1 MSNYRFIQVDP
12 PKEEL
17 LLPAN
22 MVDFGIR
29 RDNKTETS
37 ASIVFTSS
45 VASFTGIVPG
55 DFIELSIVNIETFV
69 ETKLSSF
76 EIASVVSV
84 NEVETIVYDLNI
96 EREKDLILDNLTKYK
111 FVQTYISK
119 LYKLPTNNF
128 SLQLKTDNIIRY
140 YEDPVDKTIMYIDLA
155 DSNSICSSSG
165 TANTYGEFQDYGGV
179 SILALTTAY
188 ADWTSG
194 SIGLNSNITLTSSP
208 NKFTI
213 ITPGIY
219 KITSAISVSSSAANR
234 TLTFAIH
241 NNGAELP
248 ETVTTRGFQSSGA
261 SGSIAMADIIEFAA
275 GDEVTLA
282 VKADAATDMTIN
294 NITTTMTLVSSLGT
308 TACSDVWEHDRSNLN
323 IVTLNNTDKLP
334 FHNIVPYL
342 NSIFLGE

>member
-17 LLPAN
+17 TLPAN
-22 MVDFGIR
+22 IIDFR
-29 RDNKTETS
+29 EELSVKTEDSMSLKFIST
-37 ASIVFTSS
+37 
-45 VASFTGIVPG
+45 VATFTGVVVGDLLEIRNTDKETLVEKSLGIVEVG
-55 DFIELSIVNIETFV
+55 IVVSANEIETI
-69 ETKLSSF
+69 T
-76 EIASVVSV
+76 
-84 NEVETIVYDLNI
+84 YDTSYKSNL
-96 EREKDLILDNLTKYK
+96 DLINNFRAKESSEE
-111 FVQTYISK
+111 VSK

-128 SLQLKTDNIIRY
+128 SLQIKSDNIVRY
-140 YEDPVDKTIMYIDLA
+140 YEDPVDKTIMYIDLVN
-155 DSNSICSSSG
+155 SNSICSSSG

-179 SILALTTAY
+179 SVLALTTAY

-241 NNGAELP
+241 KNGAELP

-261 SGSIAMADIIEFAA
+261 SGSISMADIIEFAA

-282 VKADAATDMTIN
+282 VKADAATNMTIN